1 MANYGRRTWDREEY
15 AELAKEDRLS
25 HDQALKSSFTDEQLR
40 QLKFKYTDHHGLMKS
55 SMKNVNKKVLATGL
69 SSYKKGK
76 QFGFYCELCD
86 LTFKDTL
93 QYSDHLNHKIHQIKF
108 EAVFDEPLILD
119 QRDNDDVGLDEFS
132 QAYTDLIRQ
141 FVKDHN
147 LTSRKENLAK
157 RNQRKNKKVSQ
168 VDQTPS
174 EIAKVIGFQSFGTS
188 KR

>member
-15 AELAKEDRLS
+15 AEIAKEDRLS
-25 HDQALKSSFTDEQLR
+25 HDQALKSSITDEQLR
-40 QLKFKYTDHHGLMKS
+40 QLKAKYTDHHGLMKS
-55 SMKNVNKKVLATGL
+55 SMRNVNEKVLATGL

-76 QFGFYCELCD
+76 QFGFYCELCN

-93 QYSDHLNHKIHQIKF
+93 QYSDHLNHKTHQIKF

-119 QRDNDDVGLDEFS
+119 QRDNDDVNSDEFT

-141 FVKDHN
+141 FVKEHN
-147 LTSRKENLAK
+147 VTKKKENIAK
-157 RNQRKNKKVSQ
+157 ANQRKNKRVKQ
-168 VDQTPS
+168 VNQAPS
-174 EIAKVIGFQSFGTS
+174 EIAKVIGFESFGSS